1 MYSGA
6 NPGAVYYFKSVSGYW
21 HLVQTIW
28 STSSDEDE
36 GFGSSLAFTS
46 DRLAIGAPQR
56 KHLVDGQIILSGSI
70 FELLSTGALLEPW
83 EVVHELFETEYNLGN
98 ALASSSDWIATG
110 APDSN
115 ATQTWQRGW
124 MLNVTEPTNGVV
136 QILPPFFPISQA
148 LNCPPDCS
156 IPLENGR
163 HLQPAAL
170 ADDGYSFFNWEGAGC
185 DDVET
190 NSCPIVM
197 DSDKSLT
204 ANFIVNVGNTRT
216 LNVSIAEG
224 SGTVSVDAGE
234 GNDLSCPG
242 TCDGVYANGTSMYI
256 QAVPAEGFEFAGWG
270 GACGSSN
277 PCSFLLNTNV
287 NLTATFQPVAGNHM
301 VTVDFLDSGTGRVTL
316 FSDEP
321 PYVCDNLMSLCSIS
335 RANNSTISAH
345 ACTSAGSTFTG
356 WAGFSGGATCWGTAP
371 CEFILESDT
380 NIAARFVPS
389 DELFKNGFEDT
400 VCGIGEF

>member
-1 MYSGA
+1 
-6 NPGAVYYFKSVSGYW
+6 
-21 HLVQTIW
+21 
-28 STSSDEDE
+28 
-36 GFGSSLAFTS
+36 
-46 DRLAIGAPQR
+46 
-56 KHLVDGQIILSGSI
+56 
-70 FELLSTGALLEPW
+70 
-83 EVVHELFETEYNLGN
+83 
-98 ALASSSDWIATG
+98 
-110 APDSN
+110 
-115 ATQTWQRGW
+115 
-124 MLNVTEPTNGVV
+124 MLNVTEPTNGIV

-204 ANFIVNVGNTRT
+204 ANFIINVGNTRT

-242 TCDGVYANGTSMYI
+242 TCNGVYANGTSMYI
-256 QAVPAEGFEFAGWG
+256 QAVPAEGFEFVGWA
-270 GACGSSN
+270 GACGASN

-287 NLTATFQPVAGNHM
+287 NLTATFRPVAGNHM
-301 VTVDFLDSGTGRVTL
+301 VTVDFLDSGSGRVTL

-321 PYVCDNLMSLCSIS
+321 PYVCDSV
-335 RANNSTISAH
+335 NSTCSASRSQNSEISLYACAH
-345 ACTSAGSTFTG
+345 AFSEFHGWGGS
-356 WAGFSGGATCWGTAP
+356 TCWGAGS
-371 CEFILESDT
+371 CDFILETDKQVS
-380 NIAARFVPS
+380 AVFSPS
-389 DELFKNGFEDT
+389 DVFFRNGFEET